1 MRIERCPRGPFFDA
15 DRYDLC
21 PLCPPERENFQP
33 VTGWL
38 VCMDEPFRGRDFRLH
53 EGAHILGSGPQAD
66 ISLCWDPDA
75 QEQEAL
81 LCLDEETG
89 LFTFGPK
96 RGGSAAVN
104 GKPVEH
110 PVVLRPGDCL
120 TVGATR
126 LRFVPLEQKENEESA
141 GG

>member
-1 MRIERCPRGPFFDA
+1 MQIERCPRGHFFDA

-75 QEQEAL
+75 REQEAL